1 MKNFEKSSSAST
13 EQEKFIAE
21 TPEEEL
27 LESCEVET
35 VSPMRG
41 GSNEVF
47 FVKLKDGGEAIFKP
61 RSGENKRLGMAGTQF
76 QRERAAYLVDKFF
89 DFGLVPPT
97 VIRKIN
103 GEEGSVQRFIPNAR
117 TGREINEA
125 EIINKRGARLQLMR
139 LCVFYYIICN
149 YDSCL
154 RKDFLIEEN
163 VEENNVFGS
172 DNGMSFHGVVDFKP
186 LHLKQFFNL
195 SGFRFEGAAVPE
207 ELQKHAQEIL
217 DNKMPNKKILKD
229 ALTNLLR
236 PGEPEACIE
245 RAEKICR
252 YMAENGALPR

>member
-1 MKNFEKSSSAST
+1 MENFENFPST
-13 EQEKFIAE
+13 NTKQEKFIAK

-35 VSPMRG
+35 ISPMKG

-47 FVKLKDGGEAIFKP
+47 FVKLKDDGEAIFKP
-61 RSGENKRLGMAGTQF
+61 KSGENKRLGMAGTQF

-103 GEEGSVQRFIPNAR
+103 GEEGSIQRFIPNAR
-117 TGREINEA
+117 VGREINEA
-125 EIINKRGARLQLMR
+125 EIINKRDVKLQLMS
-139 LCVFYYIICN
+139 LCVFYYVICN

-154 RKDFLIEEN
+154 RKDFLI
-163 VEENNVFGS
+163 EENNVFGS

-195 SGFRFEGAAVPE
+195 SGFRFEGAAAPE

-217 DNKMPNKKILKD
+217 DNKMPNKKTLKD

-252 YMAENGALPR
+252 YIAENGTLP